1 MKLLLVKQDKPSLIE
16 LAYFLEKEGC
26 QVTILAMPKAFE
38 KVKNEIFDCIIISMG
53 TEQIKEL
60 QLVEYLNDNNR
71 KDGIIIISE
80 NTSTAFTLHCFDLG
94 IDDFLNASFKIP
106 ILFAHLKAVVRRK
119 QFNSKHKFHF
129 TNLVV
134 DFQLKTIYVSNN
146 AVNFT
151 QMEYDIL
158 MYLLANKN
166 SVIDRNLLIQHIWSD
181 SLGDITS
188 YEFLF
193 THIKNIRKK
202 LKLAKAE
209 FVINNNYGV
218 GYQIEEI
225 CKT

>member
-26 QVTILAMPKAFE
+26 QVTVLTMPKAFE
-38 KVKNEIFDCIIISMG
+38 KIKHEIFDCIIISIG

-60 QLVEYLNDNNR
+60 QLVEHLNDNNR

-80 NTSTAFTLHCFDLG
+80 NTTPTFTLHCFDLG
-94 IDDFLNASFKIP
+94 IDDFLSFSFKNS
-106 ILFAHLKAVVRRK
+106 ILYARLKAVVRRK
-119 QFNSKHKFHF
+119 QFNANRKFFF

-134 DFQLKTIYVSNN
+134 DFQLKTMYVSNK
-146 AVNFT
+146 AINFT

-166 SVIDRNLLIQHIWSD
+166 GIIDRKLLIQHIWGD
-181 SLGDITS
+181 TLGNITS

-225 CKT
+225 